1 MHLLL
6 PLLASLLFVC
16 GLIFIKRAGAAG
28 VGPWTITFL
37 ANQSAMLA
45 FSSLWFWGGPGQPWS
60 CLWQPAIIAWLYI
73 QGLVFTF
80 LAIGRGDVSVA
91 TPVFGLKVILVAFLL
106 ATMGGE
112 SLPRSVWYACLL
124 ATLGIGLIQWTGQGK
139 RRNVA
144 FTVLLALGAASS
156 YASFDVLVQRWA
168 PAWGAGR
175 FLPLVY
181 WMVGLLSLGLV
192 PWVQWSKLREPA
204 VLALLVPGAL
214 LIALQA
220 VCIVVT
226 LSVFGDAARVNV
238 VYALRGL
245 WAVVLAWAASK
256 IWGGSEALLGPK
268 AWLTRLLG
276 AGFLTAA
283 VILALRPA

>member
-16 GLIFIKRAGAAG
+16 GLIFIKRAGAVG

-37 ANQSAMLA
+37 ANQSAMLV
-45 FSSLWFWGGPGQPWS
+45 FSSLWLMGGPGQPWS
-60 CLWQPAIIAWLYI
+60 SLWQPAIIAWLYI

-91 TPVFGLKVILVAFLL
+91 TPVFGVKVILVAFLL
-106 ATMGGE
+106 ATVGGE
-112 SLPRSVWYACLL
+112 TLPRSVWYACLL

-139 RRNVA
+139 RRHVA

-192 PWVQWSKLREPA
+192 PWVQWSKLREPG
-204 VLALLVPGAL
+204 VLVLLLPGAL

-245 WAVVLAWAASK
+245 WAVVLSWAAAK
-256 IWGGSEALLGPK
+256 IWGGSEAQLGPK

-283 VILALRPA
+283 VILALRPV

>member
-1 MHLLL
+1 
-6 PLLASLLFVC
+6 
-16 GLIFIKRAGAAG
+16 
-28 VGPWTITFL
+28 
-37 ANQSAMLA
+37 
-45 FSSLWFWGGPGQPWS
+45 
-60 CLWQPAIIAWLYI
+60 
-73 QGLVFTF
+73 
-80 LAIGRGDVSVA
+80 
-91 TPVFGLKVILVAFLL
+91 
-106 ATMGGE
+106 
-112 SLPRSVWYACLL
+112 
-124 ATLGIGLIQWTGQGK
+124 
-139 RRNVA
+139 
-144 FTVLLALGAASS
+144 
-156 YASFDVLVQRWA
+156 
-168 PAWGAGR
+168 
-175 FLPLVY
+175 
-181 WMVGLLSLGLV
+181 MVGLLSLGLV